1 MELSKK
7 KLEDLISAVEKIVEA
22 NNQQEPNLFNE
33 LTESVDIAN
42 ILDVPIQDPN
52 KSYELYYENIQKFL
66 RMFLPKDNEIS
77 KPIRELVCVLLT
89 GKEKDSKG
97 IRHGDSRQ
105 SKTSDMEHLI
115 DVLSEWSETPQDFFR
130 LAITLINK
138 NKELGYIPSERNIQ
152 DYV

>member
-22 NNQQEPNLFNE
+22 NSHLEPSLFDE
-33 LTESVDIAN
+33 LTEPVDIAK
-42 ILDVPIQDPN
+42 ILDVPIQDPD
-52 KSYELYYENIQKFL
+52 KSYDLYYANIQKFL
-66 RMFLPKDNEIS
+66 GQFLPKDNEIS
-77 KPIRELVCVLLT
+77 KPIRELVCILLT
-89 GKEKDSKG
+89 GKEKDKKG

-105 SKTSDMEHLI
+105 AKTSDMEHLV
-115 DVLSEWSETPQDFFR
+115 DVLSDWSETPQDFFR

-138 NKELGYIPSERNIQ
+138 NKELGYIAEGKTIQ